1 MLPHSP
7 AVFPALEFLFAAPA
21 GRQATAARPRM
32 STIFRRLLSCER
44 DDDRVLAACHL
55 ASMAAGFGDAEEM
68 ENALKPVDALGD
80 ELLSIVKGINDRLGK
95 GRSSEMQ
102 CLVVASLLRG
112 IASPAETRVSPA
124 SVLLHTAV
132 REDGTT
138 AGAQRLLGALG
149 LSHALPGEEEDG
161 EGEGADGQRG
171 GGEVAKPDAD
181 ALASE
186 NEGRG
191 RRRRGRRGRRGRRE
205 RGGRGTA
212 RGGRGGG
219 VRCGPPGQ
227 REPRNRRNR
236 RNRATAAEDED
247 VADSPQAQE
256 TAEESVMPNFDVGFD
271 MEEDEEEED
280 AASDAAAPAPSAE
293 TAVPKPRSDGLS
305 DSASS
310 DESDV
315 EQNRPLSRLRRR
327 TLSAQKRTSARKL
340 EGRSRGS
347 ASPPPPLS
355 PSPPPRRRS
364 RRISSDVIVLTDD
377 DRRLSGPEDVDDF
390 IVDADE
396 YMSGDSA
403 LSQNSEDFYS
413 DSVHDSDAAFSVGGS
428 DAAPDDIDDFE
439 DDGGGAAALEHEEFP
454 HFRSVKFLQRTG
466 RSTIAFGSMAVDKV
480 LNMGDDYE
488 SRRVRREHRD
498 AKDEQARKRKREAK
512 ASRRR
517 KAGQRST
524 RRRTSGSAAAKKR
537 SVARKPRAK
546 ARAPSSRAKAATT
559 FSFGQSRRANS
570 GVARRGAAAAAHY
583 WDQGNEENVLAGV
596 SAGEQLYEGLGSST
610 FAAGNFDDNFDSGYF

>member
-1 MLPHSP
+1 MLP

-191 RRRRGRRGRRGRRE
+191 
-205 RGGRGTA
+205 
-212 RGGRGGG
+212 GGG
-219 VRCGPPGQ
+219 ADGADGADGASAEGEAPHEVDEAEAYDAAHEGKESPATAATA
-227 REPRNRRNR
+227 
-236 RNRATAAEDED
+236 ATAAEDED

-570 GVARRGAAAAAHY
+570 GAARRGAAAAAHY